1 MGCQPVCI
9 ELIERQLGAR
19 SPTERLQSQQTGERM
34 GSRPSAAGG
43 GGASAPAL
51 RPADHR
57 STSKT
62 QLLPGDRA
70 LLPPSPCGL
79 KVLSSPV
86 EPNEPPQDLTPAS
99 RRQDHTTSPSASSA
113 VVLHAAN
120 RSRRAIRPALASHA
134 QRISSRVRDDRD
146 TPLVWDETAAVIEV
160 IWVGAEQENFFL
172 WDSTA
177 AITPDLARRAVDF
190 FYTTSFVIAAENK
203 NLARRANHR
212 HDRIIAASARMSA
225 CARRVSQHMRRPRIS
240 LIRA

>member
-1 MGCQPVCI
+1 MV
-9 ELIERQLGAR
+9 LTV
-19 SPTERLQSQQTGERM
+19 SFV
-34 GSRPSAAGG
+34 
-43 GGASAPAL
+43 
-51 RPADHR
+51 
-57 STSKT
+57 
-62 QLLPGDRA
+62 LPGDRA

-134 QRISSRVRDDRD
+134 QHCRVHRIPPRVRDDRD

-160 IWVGAEQENFFL
+160 IWVGAEKENFLL

-177 AITPDLARRAVDF
+177 AITP
-190 FYTTSFVIAAENK
+190 

-212 HDRIIAASARMSA
+212 GPRFPWA
-225 CARRVSQHMRRPRIS
+225 ARR
-240 LIRA
+240 RASVEFQASTRMG

>member
-1 MGCQPVCI
+1 MGCQPVRS

-43 GGASAPAL
+43 GGAPAPAL

-134 QRISSRVRDDRD
+134 QHCCVHRTPPRVRDDHD
-146 TPLVWDETAAVIEV
+146 TPLWWGGMATVLDV
-160 IWVGAEQENFFL
+160 IWVGWQQISFGKSEIK
-172 WDSTA
+172 DST
-177 AITPDLARRAVDF
+177 TPSTNRPTGKSTELRCGERTVSNETIPPLARVR
-190 FYTTSFVIAAENK
+190 T
-203 NLARRANHR
+203 RRGVLH
-212 HDRIIAASARMSA
+212 AAS
-225 CARRVSQHMRRPRIS
+225 RRRHSC
-240 LIRA
+240 